1 MKIFAAAERRCCLGS
16 LLRRMTTASPA
27 DSNWQIGRTSVRQIL
42 RGPSLQ
48 TKLAIGSPDDVPE
61 QEADR
66 VAEEVMRMPG
76 LQVQAASTCND
87 AACLKAEGETTRPNP
102 LTDPITPMVQ
112 HRTEAEEKEA
122 LLQADVLPD
131 LTPEVTPAV
140 VSAIAG
146 IKGGG
151 RPLPAAERAFF
162 EPRFGRDFGHVR
174 VHLDDRAGGL
184 AAAVNAKAFTLGQD
198 IVFGARAYR
207 PETDSGRRL
216 LAHELTHVLQQNL
229 RRIRRLTITPVH
241 LLKGSCGKV
250 NKMWDFVLGGP
261 ASGDGYLVQHVQVF
275 SQSATCPGTA
285 SLPNPLPNPKLEY
298 WEAWPVPLKATHSTD
313 RQSIPL
319 MKGGAVAQTLV
330 FTDTSR
336 IDQSWPNQSGA
347 YLATGDLRFYLKSVT
362 GDLGS
367 ANQAPATGSPNSGT
381 WGPSMVAATGGL
393 TGSNTRPSWWGS
405 APTEGPAT
413 RRLAVSWRCC
423 GDGNDFNNVVDHP

>member
-1 MKIFAAAERRCCLGS
+1 MKTFAVVRKRPSPCS
-16 LLRRMTTASPA
+16 MSPRMTFAFSA
-27 DSNWQIGRTSVRQIL
+27 DSRRSADMMAVRQIL
-42 RGPSLQ
+42 RGPRIQ
-48 TKLAIGSPDDVPE
+48 AKLTIGAPNDIFE

-66 VAEEVMRMPG
+66 VADEVMRMPG
-76 LQVQAASTCND
+76 PQAQAAPTCND
-87 AACLKAEGETTRPNP
+87 AACLKSEEGTTRPKP
-102 LTDPITPMVQ
+102 LADPITPMVQ
-112 HRTEAEEKEA
+112 RRTEAEEKEA
-122 LLQADVLPD
+122 LMQADTLPN
-131 LTPEVTPAV
+131 LTPEVA
-140 VSAIAG
+140 SAIVG
-146 IKGGG
+146 IKDGG
-151 RPLPAAERAFF
+151 RPLPVAERAFF

-174 VHLDDRAGGL
+174 VHVDDRAGGL

-229 RRIRRLTITPVH
+229 RTIRRLTITPVH

-275 SQSATCPGTA
+275 SQSANCPGTA

-298 WEAWPVPLKATHSTD
+298 WEAWPVPFNATHSTD

-319 MKGGAVAQTLV
+319 KKGGAVAQTLV

-367 ANQAPATGSPNSGT
+367 ANQAPETGSPNSGT

-393 TGSNTRPSWWGS
+393 TGSNTRPSWWSS

-413 RRLAVSWRCC
+413 RKLAVSWRCC